1 MIEIIILGL
10 LIGILITLYHMGE
23 TLDDF
28 ERRISYMESI
38 NTDEL
43 LQGSNINPDDLR
55 KLLEKK

>member
-10 LIGILITLYHMGE
+10 LIGILITLYYIGKR
-23 TLDDF
+23 LDDF
-28 ERRISYMESI
+28 EGRISYMESI

-43 LQGSNINPDDLR
+43 LYGSNINPDDLR

>member
-10 LIGILITLYHMGE
+10 LIGILITLYYIDKK
-23 TLDDF
+23 LDDY
-28 ERRISYMESI
+28 EKRISYMESI

-43 LQGSNINPDDLR
+43 LYGSNINPDDLR

>member
-10 LIGILITLYHMGE
+10 LIGILITLYHIGKK
-23 TLDDF
+23 LDDF

-43 LQGSNINPDDLR
+43 LYGSNINPDDLR

>member
-1 MIEIIILGL
+1 ML
-10 LIGILITLYHMGE
+10 LIGILITLYHMGK

>member
-1 MIEIIILGL
+1 MIEIIVLGL
-10 LIGILITLYHMGE
+10 LIGILITLYYIGKK
-23 TLDDF
+23 LDDF

-43 LQGSNINPDDLR
+43 LYGSNINPDDLR